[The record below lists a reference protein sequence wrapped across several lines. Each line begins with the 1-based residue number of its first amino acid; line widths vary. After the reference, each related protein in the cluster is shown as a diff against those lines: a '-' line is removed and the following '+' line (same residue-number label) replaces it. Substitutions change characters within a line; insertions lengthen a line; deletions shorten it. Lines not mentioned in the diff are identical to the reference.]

1 MNWRRVFIFIIL
13 AFTFVGCEKKDP
25 GIGTGSW
32 TQEVWER
39 GDKIYN
45 GILRQPFLKEMAAGT
60 LAEER
65 FARYIAQDEVYIG
78 GYGRQM
84 YQLADLMEDPKV
96 KDMLRAYADSGIES
110 EKAMHQLLIDRFGID
125 TEVEPSVVTAGYRQ
139 HTQDALD
146 GGDPRVALAAMLPC
160 MWIYN
165 RVGLYVLSIAKLD
178 GNPYREWIE
187 EYGNEEVT
195 REVDVMLETIDG
207 WMEKVDAKTREAM
220 TRTYLEAL
228 LYEYAFWDYGYS
240 GDEKDYSY
248 VNRLEEWL

>member
-1 MNWRRVFIFIIL
+1 M
-13 AFTFVGCEKKDP
+13 
-25 GIGTGSW
+25 
-32 TQEVWER
+32 
-39 GDKIYN
+39 
-45 GILRQPFLKEMAAGT
+45 
-60 LAEER
+60 
-65 FARYIAQDEVYIG
+65 
-78 GYGRQM
+78 
-84 YQLADLMEDPKV
+84 
-96 KDMLRAYADSGIES
+96 
-110 EKAMHQLLIDRFGID
+110 
-125 TEVEPSVVTAGYRQ
+125 
-139 HTQDALD
+139 
-146 GGDPRVALAAMLPC
+146 ALAAMLPC

-195 REVDVMLETIDG
+195 REVDVMQETIDG